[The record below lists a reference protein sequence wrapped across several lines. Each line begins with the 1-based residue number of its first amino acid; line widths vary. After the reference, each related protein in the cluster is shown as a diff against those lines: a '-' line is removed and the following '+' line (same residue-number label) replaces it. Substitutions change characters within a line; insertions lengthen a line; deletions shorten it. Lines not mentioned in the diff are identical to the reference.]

1 MTREPLNNS
10 LRTQSFRLVRNLG
23 ALLKVYVHPSKKRNN
38 ECGPAWKTRRA
49 RPEAHICRALPL
61 GKGTTLTIEPRR
73 NSCTLQ
79 TTLSMQGVIQR
90 FPKAINRLVW
100 VTVVVLLSGCAMQS
114 GLEAPEQSMPA
125 QWLNQQQA
133 SEAMVHHPQWWQQFN
148 SAELNQ
154 LVDQALAAN
163 TDLLAATARV
173 EQADAQLSQAGS
185 ALFPTLG
192 LGAGGS
198 RSGVFGESG
207 SSESYSASVSA
218 SYELD
223 LWGQLRNSR
232 DVARASLLASQFSRD
247 TVQLTVIA
255 SVVNTYLQVLYLQD
269 NLALSEEN
277 LALAQQVLDVVQA
290 KVENGA
296 VSPQDLAQQKTVVAN
311 VKAQLP
317 SLRHQLRQSRYA
329 LAVLVGEMPQA
340 FQVSGGTLSNL
351 QLPEIQ
357 AGLPDQ
363 VLAQRPD
370 IAQVQASLMAA
381 DYTVAAARADYWPS
395 ITLTGSG
402 GYASSALSSLFNGD
416 AVYSLGVSLA
426 QTLFD
431 GGARNA
437 RIDQSKAAWQEL
449 VASYTGT
456 LLVALQEVEQ
466 SLSNVQGLAEQQQY
480 REEAYQQ
487 AEEAYR
493 VAQVRYQE
501 GETELTDVL
510 SAQSSFNSAR
520 QNSLDLIY
528 NQYQSRITLYRVL
541 GEGGEGGEA
550 SAES

>member
-1 MTREPLNNS
+1 MT
-10 LRTQSFRLVRNLG
+10 
-23 ALLKVYVHPSKKRNN
+23 
-38 ECGPAWKTRRA
+38 
-49 RPEAHICRALPL
+49 
-61 GKGTTLTIEPRR
+61 
-73 NSCTLQ
+73 
-79 TTLSMQGVIQR
+79 
-90 FPKAINRLVW
+90 KAINRLVW

-114 GLEAPEQSMPA
+114 GLDAPEQSMPA

-148 SAELNQ
+148 SEELNQ

-207 SSESYSASVSA
+207 SSESYNASVSA

-269 NLALSEEN
+269 NLVLSEEN

-340 FQVSGGTLSNL
+340 FQVGGGTLSNL

-370 IAQVQASLMAA
+370 IAQAQASLMAA
-381 DYTVAAARADYWPS
+381 DYSVAAARADYWPS

-437 RIDQSKAAWQEL
+437 RIDQSKAAWQEQ

-541 GEGGEGGEA
+541 GEGGEGSEA
-550 SAES
+550 PAES

>member
-1 MTREPLNNS
+1 MIKPMKKL
-10 LRTQSFRLVRNLG
+10 LLG
-23 ALLKVYVHPSKKRNN
+23 TVFV
-38 ECGPAWKTRRA
+38 
-49 RPEAHICRALPL
+49 
-61 GKGTTLTIEPRR
+61 
-73 NSCTLQ
+73 
-79 TTLSMQGVIQR
+79 LS
-90 FPKAINRLVW
+90 
-100 VTVVVLLSGCAMQS
+100 SGCAMQS

-148 SAELNQ
+148 SEELDQ
-154 LVDQALAAN
+154 LVDKALAAN
-163 TDLLAATARV
+163 TDLLAAAARV
-173 EQADAQLSQAGS
+173 EQADAQLTQAGS

-198 RSGVFGESG
+198 RNGVFGESG
-207 SSESYSASVSA
+207 SSDSYNASVSA

-269 NLALSEEN
+269 NLALSEDN
-277 LALAQQVLDVVQA
+277 LTLAQQVLDVVQA

-340 FQVSGGTLSNL
+340 FQMGGGTLSNL

-370 IAQVQASLMAA
+370 IAQAQASLMAA
-381 DYTVAAARADYWPS
+381 DYSVAAARADYWPS

-402 GYASSALSSLFNGD
+402 GYASSSLSSLFNGD
-416 AVYSLGVSLA
+416 ALYSLGVSLA

-431 GGARNA
+431 GGARGA
-437 RIDQSKAAWQEL
+437 RIEQSQAAWEEQ

-480 REEAYQQ
+480 RQEAYRQ

-541 GEGGEGGEA
+541 GEGGKA
-550 SAES
+550 PAES

>member
-370 IAQVQASLMAA
+370 IAQAQASLMAA

>member
-1 MTREPLNNS
+1 MTK
-10 LRTQSFRLVRNLG
+10 TM
-23 ALLKVYVHPSKKRNN
+23 SK
-38 ECGPAWKTRRA
+38 
-49 RPEAHICRALPL
+49 
-61 GKGTTLTIEPRR
+61 
-73 NSCTLQ
+73 
-79 TTLSMQGVIQR
+79 
-90 FPKAINRLVW
+90 LVW
-100 VTVVVLLSGCAMQS
+100 VTAFVLLSGCAMRS

-192 LGAGGS
+192 LGTGGS

-340 FQVSGGTLSNL
+340 FQVGGGTLSNL

-363 VLAQRPD
+363 VLAQRD
-370 IAQVQASLMAA
+370 RKSV
-381 DYTVAAARADYWPS
+381 V
-395 ITLTGSG
+395 
-402 GYASSALSSLFNGD
+402 
-416 AVYSLGVSLA
+416 
-426 QTLFD
+426 
-431 GGARNA
+431 
-437 RIDQSKAAWQEL
+437 
-449 VASYTGT
+449 
-456 LLVALQEVEQ
+456 
-466 SLSNVQGLAEQQQY
+466 
-480 REEAYQQ
+480 
-487 AEEAYR
+487 
-493 VAQVRYQE
+493 
-501 GETELTDVL
+501 
-510 SAQSSFNSAR
+510 
-520 QNSLDLIY
+520 
-528 NQYQSRITLYRVL
+528 
-541 GEGGEGGEA
+541 
-550 SAES
+550 

>member
-207 SSESYSASVSA
+207 SSESYNASVSA